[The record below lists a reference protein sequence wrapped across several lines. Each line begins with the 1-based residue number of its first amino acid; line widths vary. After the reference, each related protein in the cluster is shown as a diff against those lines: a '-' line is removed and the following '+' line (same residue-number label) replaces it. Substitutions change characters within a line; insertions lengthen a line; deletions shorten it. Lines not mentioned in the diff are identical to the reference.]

1 MKFRVFKLLIAL
13 CFSLILCGCSLQT
26 TGNSLFAFNQRL
38 NELYATETFS
48 ESGYILDQKKCT
60 LTQFYKFN
68 DNEIMLQF
76 VYNGKNELK
85 QMNISAGPQ
94 DFNNKSCLLFAKNCI
109 SAFINDTKAEESI
122 LNEIDFENAVKTPDI
137 NTKEAKSGDIELLL
151 DVTEIGTVITVVQN
165 NL

>member
-1 MKFRVFKLLIAL
+1 MKFHVLKFSVLLFMLAFF
-13 CFSLILCGCSLQT
+13 CSCSLET

-38 NELYATETFS
+38 NELYSSETFS

-76 VYNGKNELK
+76 VYNEKNELK
-85 QMNISAGPQ
+85 TMNIAAGPE
-94 DFNNKSCLLFAKNCI
+94 DLNNEECFSFVKKCI
-109 SAFINDTKAEESI
+109 SAFINDPKSEDLL
-122 LNEIDFENAVKTPDI
+122 LNETDFENAVKIKDI
-137 NTKEAKSGDIELLL
+137 HTRQAKNSDTELLL